1 MKNETKEDMIKRF
14 EECIKQD
21 KKNNVLDMSEN
32 NTYPINTNV
41 ASEWV
46 NSVIIIFIFYLRIS

>member
-1 MKNETKEDMIKRF
+1 MKNETKEDRIKRF